1 MQRSLRGKLTSGIG
15 IMLAYGMCVAESAP
29 PGGMMIELLQGST
42 ATGITDATPE
52 FCWIVHSSSKND
64 MQSAYRI
71 LVSSNLEMLGNN
83 RGDVW
88 DSGKTASSSS
98 INVPYQGKALSP
110 NQPYFW
116 KVKTWTQKSG
126 ASSWSQPQQFVT
138 AKTLGTYSTPGYSV
152 VKRDVAPSEFIK
164 KAEGHYFVDFGRAAA
179 GTVRL
184 SLTSPSDGH
193 VVTLHLGEKT
203 STADSVDRKPGGT
216 IRYAEIRLPIDQGT
230 HTYLVTIPK
239 YRHGR
244 RTLKMP
250 EDVGEVM
257 PFRYCEITGVPGP
270 FDQGSIQQ
278 VAVHYPFDDRASA
291 FSSSDDTLNRI
302 WELCR
307 YSIKATSYCGLYI
320 DGDRERFPREAD
332 SYINQI
338 SHYCVD
344 REYTLG
350 RRTHEFMMT
359 HTSQWTEWMLHSVI
373 MAWTD
378 YLYTGNRD
386 SLEEFYDGLKHKSLT
401 ALARQDGLISTK
413 TGLVDDQLRKAVHYY
428 KGEHVKGKQ
437 FRDIVDWPSGER
449 DGYRFGTI
457 NTVVNAFHYRALV
470 LMASI
475 ARVLGED
482 SDAEE
487 FAARATLV
495 KRSFNT
501 KLIDLQTGLYLDG
514 EGVAH
519 SSLHANMFPLALGLV
534 PDERKKTVA
543 RFIRSRGMAC
553 SVYGAQYL
561 LESLYAADEDEY
573 ALELMTSKDT
583 RSWHNMLRLGSTIT
597 LEAWDLRFKKNL
609 DWNHA
614 WGAAPANIIPRYVL
628 GIRPLEPGCSK
639 VLIQPQPG
647 ALKHAS
653 GTIPTIRGPITVS
666 YKNDPA
672 HPFELSISI
681 PVNMT
686 ARVGLPQS
694 NEEPSVVIVDGEEV
708 NAQHQG
714 KHLFVDGIGSG
725 AHVLT
730 CK

>member
-1 MQRSLRGKLTSGIG
+1 
-15 IMLAYGMCVAESAP
+15 
-29 PGGMMIELLQGST
+29 
-42 ATGITDATPE
+42 
-52 FCWIVHSSSKND
+52 

-71 LVSSNLEMLGNN
+71 LVSSNLEMLGKN

-88 DSGKTASSSS
+88 DSGKTVSSSS

-110 NQPYFW
+110 NQTCFW
-116 KVKTWTQKSG
+116 KVKTWTQKGG
-126 ASSWSQPQQFVT
+126 ASSWSRPQQFVT
-138 AKTLGTYSTPGYSV
+138 AKTLGTYATPGYSV

-164 KAEGHYFVDFGRAAA
+164 TADGHYFVDFGRAAA

-203 STADSVDRKPGGT
+203 STANSVDRKPGGT

-230 HTYLVTIPK
+230 HTYLVKIPK
-239 YRHGR
+239 YKHKK

-270 FDQGSIQQ
+270 FDQRSIQQ
-278 VAVHYPFDDRASA
+278 VAVHYPFDDRASE
-291 FSSSDDTLNRI
+291 FSSSDETLNKV

-386 SLEEFYDGLKHKSLT
+386 SLEEFYDDLKHKTLT

-437 FRDIVDWPSGER
+437 FRDIVDWPNVER
-449 DGYRFGTI
+449 DGYRFGKI
-457 NTVVNAFHYRALV
+457 NTVVNAFHYRAIV
-470 LMASI
+470 LMESI
-475 ARVLGED
+475 ARELGKD

-487 FAARATLV
+487 FAARAALV
-495 KRSFNT
+495 KKSFNS
-501 KLIDLQTGLYLDG
+501 KLIDPKTGLYLDG
-514 EGVAH
+514 EGIAH

-534 PDERKKTVA
+534 PSENKKAVA
-543 RFIRSRGMAC
+543 QFIRSRGMAC

-561 LESLYAADEDEY
+561 LESLYAAGEDEY
-573 ALELMTSKDT
+573 ALELMTSKEV
-583 RSWHNMLRLGSTIT
+583 RSWYNMLRVGSTIT
-597 LEAWDLRFKKNL
+597 LEAWDLRFKKNM

-628 GIRPLEPGCSK
+628 GVRPLEPGFSK

-653 GTIPTIRGPITVS
+653 GIIPTIRGPITVS
-666 YKNDPA
+666 YKNDPG

-686 ARVGLPQS
+686 ARLGLPQRKEIS
-694 NEEPSVVIVDGEEV
+694 SVVIVDGEEV
-708 NAQHQG
+708 NAQRQDE
-714 KHLFVDGIGSG
+714 HLFVDGIGSG

>member
-1 MQRSLRGKLTSGIG
+1 MRKSSLCILIIG
-15 IMLAYGMCVAESAP
+15 TLIVFAHGVCVAEGAP
-29 PGGMMIELLQGST
+29 PDGMMIELLQGSSVN
-42 ATGITDATPE
+42 GITDATPE
-52 FCWIVHSSSKND
+52 FGWIVHSSSKND

-88 DSGKTASSSS
+88 DSGKTGSNSS
-98 INVPYQGKALSP
+98 INVPYQGNALSP
-110 NQPYFW
+110 SQTYFW
-116 KVKTWTQKSG
+116 KVKTWTQKRD
-126 ASSWSQPQQFVT
+126 ASSWSRPQKFVT
-138 AKTLGTYSTPGYSV
+138 AKTLGAYSTPGYSV
-152 VKRDVAPSEFIK
+152 VKWDVAPSECIK
-164 KAEGHYFVDFGRAAA
+164 KADGHYFVDFGRAAA

-203 STADSVDRKPGGT
+203 STATSVDPKPGGT

-230 HTYLVTIPK
+230 HTYLVKIPAFK
-239 YRHGR
+239 HKR

-257 PFRYCEITGVPGP
+257 PFRYCELTGVPGP
-270 FDQGSIQQ
+270 FDQRSIQQ
-278 VAVHYPFDDRASA
+278 VAVHYPFDDRASE
-291 FSSSDDTLNRI
+291 FSSSDETLNKV

-386 SLEEFYDGLKHKSLT
+386 SLEAFYDDLKHKTLT

-449 DGYRFGTI
+449 DGYRFGAI

-475 ARVLGED
+475 ARELGKD
-482 SDAEE
+482 SDAKE
-487 FAARATLV
+487 FAARAALV
-495 KRSFNT
+495 KKSFNS
-501 KLIDLQTGLYLDG
+501 KLIDPKTGLYLDG

-534 PDERKKTVA
+534 PSESTKVVTQ
-543 RFIRSRGMAC
+543 FIRSRGMAC

-561 LESLYAADEDEY
+561 LESLYAAGEDEY
-573 ALELMTSKDT
+573 ALELMTSKAT
-583 RSWHNMLRLGSTIT
+583 RSWYNMLRVGSTIT
-597 LEAWDLRFKKNL
+597 LEAWDLRFKKNM

-628 GIRPLEPGCSK
+628 GVRPLEPGFSK

-694 NEEPSVVIVDGEEV
+694 NDESSVVIVDGEEV